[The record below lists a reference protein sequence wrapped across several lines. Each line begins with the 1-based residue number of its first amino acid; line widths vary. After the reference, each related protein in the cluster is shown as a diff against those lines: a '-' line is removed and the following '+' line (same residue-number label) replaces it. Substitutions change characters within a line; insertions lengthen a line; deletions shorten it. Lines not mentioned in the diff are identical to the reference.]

1 MSSKEELLHLIE
13 KLDERWI
20 DDVVDYVRWLQQP
33 TDTLSPVEF
42 QRVQQ
47 GEQELVQGD
56 RISLKDW
63 RRQHDV

>member
-13 KLDERWI
+13 KLDERWV
-20 DDVVDYVRWLQQP
+20 DDVADYVRWLQQP

-42 QRVQQ
+42 QRVQH

>member
-13 KLDERWI
+13 KLDERWV
-20 DDVVDYVRWLQQP
+20 DDVADYVRWLQQP